1 MKRVSI
7 FYNRVIDCCLENGIE
22 PNVTLFHYD
31 LPFTLACKGGWL
43 NNDMAEWFCKY
54 AKICFER
61 FGDRVKIWATVNEPH
76 FYSYCVNMLGNYP
89 PNRSLDVQSYMQF
102 QYNLMRASALAVRAY
117 RQMGYD
123 GIIGAVHDGGVVE
136 LDPATEHPDDV
147 FRYADF
153 FANRMILAPALQ
165 GQLPPEMD
173 EILEKLGVSLYR
185 SPNDVEEF
193 RDGKVDFIGLNVYC
207 REYVTDWHGGELAVS
222 ANNKGG
228 SSKKVEGKCIAPL
241 FESAR
246 DSNVPRNKWGRE
258 ILPSCM
264 YSTIMD
270 VHERYDAP
278 RIFITENGH
287 GAYEQPDADGM
298 IHDDDRI
305 ELLGQ
310 FIEHMMRAKRDGA
323 RVEGYYLWST
333 MDLYSW
339 INGYE
344 KRYGLVHIDFENN
357 LERTPKKSWYWY
369 RDLISKYQEQ
379 EG

>member
-1 MKRVSI
+1 
-7 FYNRVIDCCLENGIE
+7 
-22 PNVTLFHYD
+22 
-31 LPFTLACKGGWL
+31 
-43 NNDMAEWFCKY
+43 
-54 AKICFER
+54 
-61 FGDRVKIWATVNEPH
+61 
-76 FYSYCVNMLGNYP
+76 
-89 PNRSLDVQSYMQF
+89 
-102 QYNLMRASALAVRAY
+102 
-117 RQMGYD
+117 
-123 GIIGAVHDGGVVE
+123 
-136 LDPATEHPDDV
+136 
-147 FRYADF
+147 
-153 FANRMILAPALQ
+153 MILAPALQ

-258 ILPSCM
+258 ILPGCM

-323 RVEGYYLWST
+323 RVRATTSGRRWICIAGSTATKTIRTCPYRLREQSGAHPQKELVLVPRPYLEVSGAGRLGERDEISGNVRNSPKGCWRQREHYIGNSLCDAPSHRRTRHLDHRSPARQIGRSALGAVVSGGQLQVIIGPNVTELTTTSST
-333 MDLYSW
+333 SRESKSAVARLPTMPKPPKTLQ
-339 INGYE
+339 
-344 KRYGLVHIDFENN
+344 KALKAV
-357 LERTPKKSWYWY
+357 TPPWA
-369 RDLISKYQEQ
+369 
-379 EG
+379 

>member
-1 MKRVSI
+1 
-7 FYNRVIDCCLENGIE
+7 
-22 PNVTLFHYD
+22 
-31 LPFTLACKGGWL
+31 
-43 NNDMAEWFCKY
+43 
-54 AKICFER
+54 
-61 FGDRVKIWATVNEPH
+61 
-76 FYSYCVNMLGNYP
+76 
-89 PNRSLDVQSYMQF
+89 
-102 QYNLMRASALAVRAY
+102 
-117 RQMGYD
+117 
-123 GIIGAVHDGGVVE
+123 
-136 LDPATEHPDDV
+136 
-147 FRYADF
+147 
-153 FANRMILAPALQ
+153 MILAPALQ

-258 ILPSCM
+258 ILPGCM

-323 RVEGYYLWST
+323 R
-333 MDLYSW
+333 
-339 INGYE
+339 
-344 KRYGLVHIDFENN
+344 
-357 LERTPKKSWYWY
+357 
-369 RDLISKYQEQ
+369 
-379 EG
+379 